1 MKNTQKLAN
10 LLRYYSIVSTTEA
23 GSGHPTSCMS
33 AADLMAVL
41 MYEGYFRYDTAHK
54 ENIWNDRLIFSK
66 GHAAPL
72 FYALWAV
79 GDAYPKEDLMKLRQ
93 LGSELEG
100 HPTMRFPYTE
110 VPTGSL
116 GQGLSVG
123 LGMALHAKLYAK
135 TDSRTFVLLGD
146 SEMAEGSVWEA
157 MELASHYHT
166 NNLIAILDANRL
178 GQRGE
183 TMHGHDLKAY
193 EDKATA
199 FGWWPIIIDGHD
211 LDQIRGAYKVALSV
225 QDRPVMIIAKTF
237 KGHGVKSLSDK
248 EGKHGVAV
256 KKEDLHTMLFELGEV
271 DQTLLGTI
279 SKPAKIESEKKFIN
293 EYEAPI
299 YKIGENIATREAYGA
314 AISAVAQSNP
324 SVVVVDAETS
334 NSTFADGVK
343 KTAPE
348 QFLEMYIAEQN
359 MIGVAVGLARRGLS
373 PFASSFAAFLTRAYD
388 QIRMAG
394 VGESN
399 IKVVGSHAGVSIGED
414 GGSQMA
420 LEDIA
425 MMRAVWG
432 STVIYPSD
440 AESTRQ
446 LVELIAHT
454 KGLAYLRTTRAKTP
468 VVYGSDETFPIGGC
482 KVHGDSKGQT
492 DAVIIGAGITLHEA
506 LKAQKDLTVKGKKIT
521 VIDLYSVKPLDEK
534 TLNAVC
540 KNTKKVVVVEDH
552 YPEGGIGEAV
562 RSVLKNSTA
571 EFISLAVRRMP
582 CSGKPAELLRYM
594 EIDAE
599 AIIHT
604 ITQ

>member
-79 GDAYPKEDLMKLRQ
+79 GGAYPKEDLMKLRQ

-135 TDSRTFVLLGD
+135 TDSRAFVLLGD

-193 EDKATA
+193 EDKAAA

-446 LVELIAHT
+446 LIELIAHT

-468 VVYGSDETFPIGGC
+468 VIYGPEETFPIGGC
-482 KVHGDSKGQT
+482 KVHGDVKGAT

-506 LKAQKDLTVKGKKIT
+506 LKAQKELATKGKKIT
-521 VIDLYSVKPLDEK
+521 VIDLYSIKPLDEK
-534 TLNAVC
+534 TLNTVC

-562 RSVLKNSTA
+562 RSVLKNSSA
-571 EFISLAVRRMP
+571 EFISLAVHRMP
-582 CSGKPAELLRYM
+582 CSGKPAELLAY
-594 EIDAE
+594 EQIDAE
-599 AIIHT
+599 AIVKAVV
-604 ITQ
+604 

>member
-1 MKNTQKLAN
+1 MKNTQKLAQ

-79 GDAYPKEDLMKLRQ
+79 GGAYPKEDLMKLRQ

-123 LGMALHAKLYAK
+123 LGMAIHAQRYAK

-157 MELASHYHT
+157 MQLASHYRA

-183 TMHGHDLKAY
+183 TLYGHDLKSY

-211 LDQIRGAYKVALSV
+211 HEQIRGAYQLAFSV
-225 QDRPVMIIAKTF
+225 KDRPVMIIAKTF
-237 KGHGVKSLSDK
+237 KGYGVASLSDK
-248 EGKHGVAV
+248 EGKHGVSV
-256 KKEDLHTMLFELGEV
+256 KKEDLHAVLFELGEV
-271 DQTLLGTI
+271 DTALVGTI
-279 SKPAKIESEKKFIN
+279 AKPVKVESEKQFIN
-293 EYEAPI
+293 EYEPPV
-299 YKIGENIATREAYGA
+299 YTLGQSVATREAYGA
-314 AISAVAQSNP
+314 AIGAVTQSNP
-324 SVVVVDAETS
+324 SVVVLDAETS
-334 NSTFADGVK
+334 NSTFADAVK

-359 MIGVAVGLARRGLS
+359 MVGVAVGLARRGMT

-432 STVIYPSD
+432 STVLYPSD

-446 LVELIAHT
+446 MVELSAHT
-454 KGLAYLRTTRAKTP
+454 KGLTYLRTTRAKTP
-468 VVYGSDETFPIGGC
+468 VIYGPEETFPIGGC
-482 KVHGDSKGQT
+482 KVHGDVKGAT

-506 LKAQKDLTVKGKKIT
+506 LKAQKELIEKGKKIT
-521 VIDLYSVKPLDEK
+521 VIDLYSIKPLDEK
-534 TLNAVC
+534 TLNSVC
-540 KNTKKVVVVEDH
+540 KYAKKVVVVEDH

-562 RSVLKNSTA
+562 RSVLKNSSA

-599 AIIHT
+599 AIVKAVV
-604 ITQ
+604 